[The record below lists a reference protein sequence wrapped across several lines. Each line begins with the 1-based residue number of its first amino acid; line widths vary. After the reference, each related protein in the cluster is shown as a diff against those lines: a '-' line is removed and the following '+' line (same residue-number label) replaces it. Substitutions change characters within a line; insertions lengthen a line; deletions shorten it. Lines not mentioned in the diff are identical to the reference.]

1 MRCPKCGF
9 ISFDFQEKC
18 SKCKKSLK
26 SVSKTL
32 VGTVHNV
39 APPSFLKFS
48 GEEAG
53 QEQEPVVFEADEAA
67 AVAAVAAAEPEL
79 NLQSEDQYD
88 EVDLAVE
95 DSGDDDLFVGVDEVE
110 PEEDEFIL
118 EVPEELND
126 ISDLAPPAM
135 EVEEVDDKQPIE
147 EEEVSLDFDL
157 SGDDFAD
164 LDGSAEDDLGFTPED
179 TDDLSDLLGNGSG
192 DSAMEREN
200 PDGDV
205 DFDLDLSDLT
215 LDEK

>member
-9 ISFDFQEKC
+9 ISFDFQENC
-18 SKCKKSLK
+18 SKCKKNLK

-39 APPSFLKFS
+39 APPVFLS
-48 GEEAG
+48 IIG
-53 QEQEPVVFEADEAA
+53 QGTVAEQESVFFEAED
-67 AVAAVAAAEPEL
+67 VVPVAAAAEHGMHLGHE
-79 NLQSEDQYD
+79 EEYD
-88 EVDLAVE
+88 VVDVALD
-95 DSGDDDLFVGVDEVE
+95 DSGEDDVIIGVDGVE
-110 PEEDEFIL
+110 AEENEFIL

-135 EVEEVDDKQPIE
+135 EVVEIDENEPLQEED
-147 EEEVSLDFDL
+147 VSLDFDL
-157 SGDDFAD
+157 SDNDFDD
-164 LDGSAEDDLGFTPED
+164 LNGSAEDDFILTAED
-179 TDDLSDLLGNGSG
+179 NDDLSAILGNGAG

-200 PDGDV
+200 PDDDL